1 MLEFL
6 ESLQNCNSIKKKLRH
21 RYFKVKF
28 AKFLRALIQGQ
39 IQDEAKEA
47 IASFKKWNIALKK
60 YRSYTIIIQQILHFV
75 KFNFWL

>member
-6 ESLQNCNSIKKKLRH
+6 ESLQNCNSIKKKLHH

-47 IASFKKWNIALKK
+47 IASFKKWNIALKVMK
-60 YRSYTIIIQQILHFV
+60 LDNLIQQIYTL
-75 KFNFWL
+75 